1 MENKT
6 AMQELLEWTRNT
18 LPMDLDTP
26 KMIEE
31 KIESLLLKEKRQMK
45 KNNIWD
51 YVFHW
56 NEHTQLWYAI
66 HRNDYLDYWNLKK
79 IDFMS
84 HSDINELIRLMQWQ

>member
-1 MENKT
+1 ME
-6 AMQELLEWTRNT
+6 
-18 LPMDLDTP
+18 
-26 KMIEE
+26 
-31 KIESLLLKEKRQMK
+31 

-56 NEHTQLWYAI
+56 NEHTQLWYAV